1 VVAPKKEFS
10 LIDELLAGQQQLQT
24 PAARF
29 ADAHSAFQQNGDTDL
44 LSALSVQLIPLT
56 APGPGEQYAFEVS
69 LDSCTGC
76 KACVAACH
84 SLNGLDE
91 HETWRDT
98 GLLVSP
104 EPEHP
109 FLQTITTAC
118 HHCADPAC
126 LNGCPVLAFEKDS
139 LTGIVRHLDDQC
151 IGCNYCVLMCPY
163 DVPKYNPARGIV
175 RKCDMCHDRLGHG
188 EAPACVQACPT
199 HAISIVTVQT
209 HVGSQRS
216 TLNPQ
221 LTSAFLAAA
230 PDPAHT
236 QPTTRYVSKRALPKN
251 LVAADAAVLQ
261 PQPPHWPL
269 VVLLTLMPMAIGCSL
284 ADKILSFP
292 TPVLTIAG
300 WLAGAAGLSL
310 SVLHLGQPRRAWRVF
325 LGLRKSWLSRE
336 AVVFGTW
343 FPLATTYAAVRLG
356 WIPLAPDP
364 LRSTLAIGTAALGL
378 AGLFCS
384 VMIYVDTRR
393 EFWRF
398 ASTAPR
404 FFGSALVLGLAS
416 VLATPGAPPTIGF
429 VLVAATLLK
438 FAFELGALDPLNGA
452 NDHTPLTPALKT
464 ARLLVGPLRREF
476 ILRLMCGGLGGVL
489 LPLVIATGAAPA
501 AVAWPALG
509 LVILGE
515 LAERCLFF
523 RAVVAPK
530 MPGVGHA

>member
-1 VVAPKKEFS
+1 VVAPQKNFS
-10 LIDELLAGQQQLQT
+10 LIDELLADQQQLQT

-29 ADAHSAFQQNGDTDL
+29 AGAHSALKQNGDTDL

-56 APGPGEQYAFEVS
+56 SPGPGEQYAFEVN

-126 LNGCPVLAFEKDS
+126 LNGCPVLAYEKDP
-139 LTGIVRHLDDQC
+139 LTGIVRHLGDQC
-151 IGCNYCVLMCPY
+151 IGCNYCTLMCPY
-163 DVPKYNPARGIV
+163 DVPKYNPSRGIV

-199 HAISIVTVQT
+199 NAISIVTVST
-209 HVGSQRS
+209 HAGKNSRFD
-216 TLNPQ
+216 
-221 LTSAFLAAA
+221 TSAFLAAA
-230 PDPAHT
+230 PDPART

-269 VVLLTLMPMAIGCSL
+269 VVLLTLIPMAIGCSL
-284 ADKILSFP
+284 ADKILSLP
-292 TPVLTIAG
+292 TPVLTVSG

-310 SVLHLGQPRRAWRVF
+310 SILHLGQPRRAWRVF

-336 AVVFGTW
+336 AVIFGAW
-343 FPLATTYAAVRLG
+343 FPLATLYAAVRLG
-356 WIPLAPDP
+356 WLPAHGP
-364 LRSTLAIGTAALGL
+364 LRSTLAITTAVFGL

-398 ASTAPR
+398 ANTAPR
-404 FFGSALVLGLAS
+404 FFGSAIVLGLAN
-416 VLATPGAPPTIGF
+416 VLMTPGSPHLIGF
-429 VLVAATLLK
+429 ALAAATVLK
-438 FAFELGALDPLNGA
+438 LVFELHAFLPLLGAD
-452 NDHTPLTPALKT
+452 DHTPLTPALKT
-464 ARLLVGPLRREF
+464 ARLLAGPLRRAF
-476 ILRLMCGGLGGVL
+476 SLRVACGLLGGVV
-489 LPLVIATGAAPA
+489 LPLMIATGAISAAAAWGAFVLLLPA
-501 AVAWPALG
+501 
-509 LVILGE
+509 E
-515 LAERCLFF
+515 LAERYLFF

>member
-1 VVAPKKEFS
+1 MVAPKKEFS

-109 FLQTITTAC
+109 FTQTITTAC

-126 LNGCPVLAFEKDS
+126 LNGCPVLAFEKDT

-151 IGCNYCVLMCPY
+151 IGCNYCTLMCPY
-163 DVPKYNPARGIV
+163 DVPKYNAARGIV

-199 HAISIVTVQT
+199 HAISIVTVST
-209 HVGSQRS
+209 HVGK
-216 TLNPQ
+216 NPRVD
-221 LTSAFLAAA
+221 TSAFLAAA

-236 QPTTRYVSKRALPKN
+236 QPTTRYVSKRPLPEN

-284 ADKILSFP
+284 ADKIFSLP
-292 TPVLTIAG
+292 TPILTIAG
-300 WLAGAAGLSL
+300 WFAGATGLLL

-343 FPLATTYAAVRLG
+343 FPLATTYAAIRLG
-356 WIPLAPDP
+356 WIAISDP
-364 LRSTLAIGTAALGL
+364 LRSTLALTTAALGL

-404 FFGSALVLGLAS
+404 FFGSTLVLALAS
-416 VLATPGAPPTIGF
+416 ALATPGAPHAVGF

-464 ARLLVGPLRREF
+464 ARLLAGPLRREF
-476 ILRLMCGGLGGVL
+476 ILRLVCGGLGGVL

-515 LAERCLFF
+515 LAERYLFF

>member
-1 VVAPKKEFS
+1 VVAPQKDFS
-10 LIDELLAGQQQLQT
+10 LIDELLADQQQLQT
-24 PAARF
+24 PVARF
-29 ADAHSAFQQNGDTDL
+29 AGAHSVFQQNGPRTPL
-44 LSALSVQLIPLT
+44 PALSVQLIPLT

-104 EPEHP
+104 EAAHP
-109 FLQTITTAC
+109 FTQTITTAC

-126 LNGCPVLAFEKDS
+126 LNGCPVLAFEKEP

-151 IGCNYCVLMCPY
+151 IGCNYCTLMCPY

-188 EAPACVQACPT
+188 EAPACAQACPT
-199 HAISIVTVQT
+199 QAIRIVTVNT
-209 HVGSQRS
+209 HSGPPHSIP
-216 TLNPQ
+216 NAQ

-230 PDPAHT
+230 PDPART

-251 LVAADAAVLQ
+251 LVAADSAVLQ
-261 PQPPHWPL
+261 PQPSHWPL
-269 VVLLTLMPMAIGCSL
+269 VVLLTLMPMAVGCSL
-284 ADKILSFP
+284 ADKILSL
-292 TPVLTIAG
+292 TAPVLTVSG

-336 AVVFGTW
+336 AVFFGAW
-343 FPLATTYAAVRLG
+343 FPLATAYAAIRLG
-356 WIPLAPDP
+356 EWPASAL
-364 LRSTLAIGTAALGL
+364 LRSTLASGTAALGL

-384 VMIYVDTRR
+384 VMIYADTHR

-398 ASTAPR
+398 TNTAPR
-404 FFGSALVLGLAS
+404 FFGSACVLGLSGAL
-416 VLATPGAPPTIGF
+416 VAPGAPHLIGF
-429 VLVAATLLK
+429 ALAAATGLK
-438 FAFELGALDPLNGA
+438 LSFEVCALRPLLGADGP
-452 NDHTPLTPALKT
+452 TPHPSALKT
-464 ARLLVGPLRREF
+464 ARLLAGPLRRVF
-476 ILRLMCGGLGGVL
+476 GWRLAAGLLGGVVF
-489 LPLVIATGAAPA
+489 PLMIATGALSAAAAGGAFALLLPA
-501 AVAWPALG
+501 
-509 LVILGE
+509 E
-515 LAERCLFF
+515 LAERYLFF

>member
-1 VVAPKKEFS
+1 VVAPQKNFS
-10 LIDELLAGQQQLQT
+10 LIDELLADQQQLQT

-29 ADAHSAFQQNGDTDL
+29 ADAHSVFQQNGDTAL

-56 APGPGEQYAFEVS
+56 VPGPGEQYAFEVS

-104 EPEHP
+104 EPDHP
-109 FLQTITTAC
+109 FTQTITTAC

-126 LNGCPVLAFEKDS
+126 LNGCPVLAFEKDPI
-139 LTGIVRHLDDQC
+139 TGIVRHLDDQC

-163 DVPKYNPARGIV
+163 DVPKCNPSRGIV

-199 HAISIVTVQT
+199 HAISIVTVST
-209 HVGSQRS
+209 HIGK
-216 TLNPQ
+216 NPRAD
-221 LTSAFLAAA
+221 TSAFLAAA

-236 QPTTRYVSKRALPKN
+236 QPTTRYVSKSPLPKN
-251 LVAADAAVLQ
+251 LVAADAAVIQ

-284 ADKILSFP
+284 ADKILSLP
-292 TPVLTIAG
+292 NPALTIAG

-310 SVLHLGQPRRAWRVF
+310 SILHLGQPRRAWRVF

-336 AVVFGTW
+336 AVVFGAW
-343 FPLATTYAAVRLG
+343 FPLATTYAAGRLG
-356 WIPLAPDP
+356 WLSIPDP

-398 ASTAPR
+398 ANTAPR
-404 FFGSALVLGLAS
+404 FLGSALVLGLAS
-416 VLATPGAPPTIGF
+416 VLVTPGSPHLIGF
-429 VLVAATLLK
+429 ALAATTVLK
-438 FAFELGALDPLNGA
+438 LAFELRAFLPVLGA
-452 NDHTPLTPALKT
+452 NDHTPLTPTLKT
-464 ARLLVGPLRREF
+464 ARLLAGPLRRAF
-476 ILRLMCGGLGGVL
+476 NLRVACGLLGGVV
-489 LPLVIATGAAPA
+489 LPLMIATGAISAAAAWGAFALLLPA
-501 AVAWPALG
+501 
-509 LVILGE
+509 E
-515 LAERCLFF
+515 LAERYLFF

>member
-29 ADAHSAFQQNGDTDL
+29 ADAHSAFQQDGDTAL
-44 LSALSVQLIPLT
+44 LSSLSVQLIPLT

-109 FLQTITTAC
+109 FTQTITTAC

-126 LNGCPVLAFEKDS
+126 LNGCPVLAFEKDP

-151 IGCNYCVLMCPY
+151 IGCNYCTLMCPY
-163 DVPKYNPARGIV
+163 DVPKYNPVRGIV

-199 HAISIVTVQT
+199 HAISIVTVST
-209 HVGSQRS
+209 HMGK
-216 TLNPQ
+216 NPRVD
-221 LTSAFLAAA
+221 TSAFLAAA
-230 PDPAHT
+230 PDPVHT
-236 QPTTRYVSKRALPKN
+236 QPTTRYVSKRPLPEN

-269 VVLLTLMPMAIGCSL
+269 VILLTLMPMAIGCSL
-284 ADKILSFP
+284 ADKIFSLP
-292 TPVLTIAG
+292 TPILTIAG
-300 WLAGAAGLSL
+300 WFAGATGLLLSL
-310 SVLHLGQPRRAWRVF
+310 LHLGQPRRAWRVF

-343 FPLATTYAAVRLG
+343 FPLATIYAAVRLG
-356 WIPLAPDP
+356 WIAIPDP
-364 LRSTLAIGTAALGL
+364 LRSTLALTTAALGL

-404 FFGSALVLGLAS
+404 FFGSALVLALAS
-416 VLATPGAPPTIGF
+416 ALATPGAPHAVGF

-464 ARLLVGPLRREF
+464 ARLLAGPLRREF
-476 ILRLMCGGLGGVL
+476 ILRLVCGGLGGVL

-501 AVAWPALG
+501 AAAWPALG

-515 LAERCLFF
+515 LAERYLFF